1 MKLFTVI
8 LIVFGVIMVIG
19 VIICIVAIYEYY
31 KFNRTIKKAVKKDL
45 ENQVKD
51 IYEKEMPEQ
60 MN

>member
-31 KFNRTIKKAVKKDL
+31 KFNRTIKNAVKKDL